1 METEAPEAEQE
12 QRLVVVPHQAADQVV
27 VPSRGQL
34 TILREQARADGT
46 LHDLREQLAALFS
59 VGERFGVVYSELVRL
74 AVAKLEVERDIGN
87 QLAECLRRGRPQK
100 RSPRVTFSEA
110 RLPEGV
116 TKQQAMRFRD
126 LARVSE
132 PLFQSYLESVRN

>member
-46 LHDLREQLAALFS
+46 LHYLREQLAALFS

-87 QLAECLRRGRPQK
+87 QLAESLRRGRPQK

-116 TKQQAMRFRD
+116 TKQ
-126 LARVSE
+126 
-132 PLFQSYLESVRN
+132 

>member
-1 METEAPEAEQE
+1 VETEAPEAEQE

-74 AVAKLEVERDIGN
+74 AVAKIDPGP
-87 QLAECLRRGRPQK
+87 G
-100 RSPRVTFSEA
+100 
-110 RLPEGV
+110 
-116 TKQQAMRFRD
+116 
-126 LARVSE
+126 
-132 PLFQSYLESVRN
+132 